1 MLLTPFLGE
10 GPEVLIR
17 REQKGGGVQQLQGA
31 WLWMVGTGPLCHA
44 VAAVPQ
50 FVNPNLVWEGI
61 GPSETSEPSRIEVTV
76 RTVQGWDTMEARTVL
91 IRFSSAG
98 IQAGAGGQGLE
109 GPSWGVQSQHLSEET
124 CLALFLLDLSIARWP
139 AGIFAFC
146 LGLLLVVSSGGSAG
160 GCEGLPPAPQSKT
173 PP

>member
-1 MLLTPFLGE
+1 
-10 GPEVLIR
+10 
-17 REQKGGGVQQLQGA
+17 
-31 WLWMVGTGPLCHA
+31 
-44 VAAVPQ
+44 
-50 FVNPNLVWEGI
+50 
-61 GPSETSEPSRIEVTV
+61 
-76 RTVQGWDTMEARTVL
+76 MEARTVL

-124 CLALFLLDLSIARWP
+124 CLTLFLLDLSIARWP

-160 GCEGLPPAPQSKT
+160 GCEGLPPSPQSKT
-173 PP
+173 SHSPVSSVQPWKGDSPAPPLSPLPALRGVICPWQNHHFLPVPPPGRPLPWQRP